1 MQFYY
6 VKMHVGYPVSPK
18 IKHEWLINTPL
29 IPHMHLGRC
38 ESFCIGRSQCHW
50 CDYMDNALGA
60 KPHHLTRWP
69 VTPYM
74 CLHRSIEAPYI
85 WIIRWYT
92 SVWNSS
98 EIVWALIQQL
108 PTKII
113 PWYYINK
120 KCTWRYVHILCFFGI
135 SITIQFR
142 PVVYHFNCS
151 QFYSM
156 IISNLP
162 GLLYPAWLCH
172 FVNVLSKLRH
182 VWEWLICPTSFILSL
197 LYLLYI
203 KIIFFSSPTIS
214 WWQLLFEYRRVQ
226 FIDAATIPGI
236 SQPVQYTCIAFVYH
250 IML

>member
-1 MQFYY
+1 
-6 VKMHVGYPVSPK
+6 
-18 IKHEWLINTPL
+18 
-29 IPHMHLGRC
+29 MHLGCC
-38 ESFCIGRSQCHW
+38 ESFCVWGQCHW

-69 VTPYM
+69 VTPYR

-92 SVWNSS
+92 SVWNNN
-98 EIVWALIQQL
+98 EIVWAFMQQV

-113 PWYYINK
+113 PRYYINK
-120 KCTWRYVHILCFFGI
+120 KCTWRHVHILCFFGI

-162 GLLYPAWLCH
+162 GLLYLAWLCH
-172 FVNVLSKLRH
+172 FVNVLSKLRRAMCESGLFVRH
-182 VWEWLICPTSFILSL
+182 LSY
-197 LYLLYI
+197 YLCYI
-203 KIIFFSSPTIS
+203 HYI
-214 WWQLLFEYRRVQ
+214 
-226 FIDAATIPGI
+226 
-236 SQPVQYTCIAFVYH
+236 
-250 IML
+250 